1 MTGAVRRAVARV
13 LGVLGSLRRLRGRP
27 GAGRS
32 EPLLR
37 RRRSRRWRVAR
48 RALLALAPVAVAAG
62 LVWLVL
68 FSSVLAVHGVELEG
82 TSVLTAAEVEQVA
95 RTPTDVPLATV
106 DLDSVRA
113 RVEGLAAVES
123 VEVHRAWPD
132 RVGITV
138 TERTAVAVV
147 SREGVWRGLDR
158 SGVLFRSYPERPA
171 GLPEVTMT
179 ATTSVEALA
188 EAGAVVAALPPDLRG
203 RIGSLDVT
211 SVDGIDLHLRADAA
225 TVRWGSAEGSE
236 DKARVLTALMREQPE
251 AAVYDVTA
259 PGRPTVR
266 L

>member
-1 MTGAVRRAVARV
+1 
-13 LGVLGSLRRLRGRP
+13 
-27 GAGRS
+27 
-32 EPLLR
+32 
-37 RRRSRRWRVAR
+37 
-48 RALLALAPVAVAAG
+48 VAAG

-68 FSSVLAVHGVELEG
+68 FSSVLAVHGVEVEG
-82 TSVLTAAEVEQVA
+82 TSVLSAAEVERVA
-95 RTPTDVPLATV
+95 QTPTDVPLATV

-158 SGVLFRSYPERPA
+158 SGVLFRSFPERPP

-188 EAGAVVAALPPDLRG
+188 EAGAVVAALPPDLLG

-225 TVRWGSAEGSE
+225 MVRWGSAEASE
-236 DKARVLTALMREQPE
+236 DKARVLSALMRQQPE